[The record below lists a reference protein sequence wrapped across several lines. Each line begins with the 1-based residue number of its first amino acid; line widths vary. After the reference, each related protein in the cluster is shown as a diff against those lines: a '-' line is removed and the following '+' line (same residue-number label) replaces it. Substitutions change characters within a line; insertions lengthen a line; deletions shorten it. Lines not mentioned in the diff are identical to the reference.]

1 MKADTDL
8 SDLAMCMGRSTR
20 TWLSQRMASQAYKR
34 SLRNEGGCSMKWA
47 LAAQFQKS
55 SYARAAICQPRG
67 QLI

>member
-34 SLRNEGGCSMKWA
+34 SLRNEGGCSMKWHWLPSFKTHPMHKLQSVNQGA
-47 LAAQFQKS
+47 N
-55 SYARAAICQPRG
+55 
-67 QLI
+67 